1 MKEKTLK
8 GIFLL
13 VAITRRLSP
22 IVSELAFFELKWQ
35 DMKIQ

>member
-8 GIFLL
+8 GIFSL
-13 VAITRRLSP
+13 VAITRKLLP

-35 DMKIQ
+35 GMKIQ